1 MWQNDVDIPLC
12 NSMSRERL
20 YLDHAEAIE
29 EVLRFTS
36 RRHRCGSDE
45 AEDFASWARLKLV
58 EDDYRILASFE
69 GRSQMRT
76 FLRIVVQRL
85 FLDYRRAKWGRW
97 RPSEEAKRM
106 GPLAV
111 SVEALLWRDGMA
123 LEEACQRLQAVDPDL
138 SRQEV
143 EKIAGRLPLRKAQPS
158 EEKYDVLTVQSQA
171 PTPEAEILENE
182 TEAARRRATAAL
194 PRLLQRLPP
203 QDQLILR
210 LRFAEGM
217 QIVDIAA
224 RLHLEAKPLYRRLEQ
239 LKVELRRALEVRGFA
254 AEGLGWPTTASTPH
268 RRGGASNGS
277 PFVGE
282 TRPRGRLGTL
292 GEEP

>member
-1 MWQNDVDIPLC
+1 
-12 NSMSRERL
+12 MSRERL

-36 RRHRCGSDE
+36 RRHRCSPDE
-45 AEDFASWARLKLV
+45 AEDFAGWARLKLV
-58 EDDYRILASFE
+58 EDDYGVLASFE

-97 RPSEEAKRM
+97 RPSEEAKRI

-111 SVEALLWRDGMA
+111 SLETLLWREGMA
-123 LEEACQRLQAVDPDL
+123 LDDACQRLQTVDPAL
-138 SRQEV
+138 SKRQVEEV
-143 EKIAGRLPLRKAQPS
+143 AARLPIRKAQPI
-158 EEKYDVLTVQSQA
+158 EEKHDLLTAQSQE

-194 PRLLQRLPP
+194 PSLLQQLPP

-224 RLHLEAKPLYRRLEQ
+224 RLRLEAKPLYRRLER
-239 LKVELRRALEVRGFA
+239 LKVELRRELEARGFA
-254 AEGLGWPTTASTPH
+254 ADGLGWTAAAPMPH
-268 RRGGASNGS
+268 RRGGASSGS
-277 PFVGE
+277 TFFGKTPL
-282 TRPRGRLGTL
+282 PARLSQQ